1 MLCDVLLTGVEL
13 DDHVFLQGQID
24 VIALRQGGDG
34 GGEVFKV
41 GGEPLGHHAAGA
53 FLGSLEDGDI
63 LLGGL
68 DADHIALLDGVGGD
82 VHLLAVDGHQAVAD
96 ELTGLSAAGGKAA
109 AVDDIIQAQLEE
121 LEQVVAWCI
130 ENRYLDD
137 NRFVGQFIA
146 SRSRKGYGP
155 ARIRQELSQKGI
167 ARQVVDQA
175 MRECDIDWV
184 SFAREQAQRKYGEP
198 LPSAFTE
205 KVKVQR
211 FLLYRGYLMEDIQ
224 EIWRNFAD

>member
-1 MLCDVLLTGVEL
+1 MTEPSSRRSGYARLLDRAIRILAMRDHSEQEL
-13 DDHVFLQGQID
+13 RRKLVAPVMSKNGPE
-24 VIALRQGGDG
+24 A
-34 GGEVFKV
+34 
-41 GGEPLGHHAAGA
+41 
-53 FLGSLEDGDI
+53 
-63 LLGGL
+63 L
-68 DADHIALLDGVGGD
+68 DATPD
-82 VHLLAVDGHQAVAD
+82 
-96 ELTGLSAAGGKAA
+96 
-109 AVDDIIQAQLEE
+109 E

-184 SFAREQAQRKYGEP
+184 SLAVEQAQRKYGEP

-224 EIWRNFAD
+224 KSGEILQIDPSGILLRRKENLSYSHFIPSGRWL

>member
-1 MLCDVLLTGVEL
+1 MT
-13 DDHVFLQGQID
+13 
-24 VIALRQGGDG
+24 
-34 GGEVFKV
+34 
-41 GGEPLGHHAAGA
+41 EPSSRRSGYAR
-53 FLGSLEDGDI
+53 
-63 LLGGL
+63 
-68 DADHIALLDGVGGD
+68 LLDRAIRILAMRDHSEQELRRKLAAPVMSKNGPEALD
-82 VHLLAVDGHQAVAD
+82 V
-96 ELTGLSAAGGKAA
+96 TP
-109 AVDDIIQAQLEE
+109 EE
-121 LEQVVAWCI
+121 LEQLVAWCI

-167 ARQVVDQA
+167 ARQAVEQA

-184 SFAREQAQRKYGEP
+184 SLARAQAQRKYGEP
-198 LPSAFTE
+198 LPSAFAE
-205 KVKVQR
+205 KVKIQR

>member
-1 MLCDVLLTGVEL
+1 MT
-13 DDHVFLQGQID
+13 
-24 VIALRQGGDG
+24 
-34 GGEVFKV
+34 
-41 GGEPLGHHAAGA
+41 EPSSRRSGYAR
-53 FLGSLEDGDI
+53 
-63 LLGGL
+63 
-68 DADHIALLDGVGGD
+68 LLDRAIRILAMRDHSEQELRRKLVAPVMSKNGPEALD
-82 VHLLAVDGHQAVAD
+82 VTPD
-96 ELTGLSAAGGKAA
+96 
-109 AVDDIIQAQLEE
+109 E

-184 SFAREQAQRKYGEP
+184 SLAREQAQRKYGEP
-198 LPSAFTE
+198 LPS
-205 KVKVQR
+205 VKIQR

>member
-1 MLCDVLLTGVEL
+1 MTEPSSRRSGYARLLDRAIRILAMRDHSEQEL
-13 DDHVFLQGQID
+13 RRKLVAPVMSKNGPE
-24 VIALRQGGDG
+24 A
-34 GGEVFKV
+34 
-41 GGEPLGHHAAGA
+41 
-53 FLGSLEDGDI
+53 
-63 LLGGL
+63 L
-68 DADHIALLDGVGGD
+68 DATPD
-82 VHLLAVDGHQAVAD
+82 
-96 ELTGLSAAGGKAA
+96 
-109 AVDDIIQAQLEE
+109 E

-175 MRECDIDWV
+175 MRKCDIDWV
-184 SFAREQAQRKYGEP
+184 SLARAQAQRKYGEP
-198 LPSAFTE
+198 LPSAFAE
-205 KVKVQR
+205 KVKIQR

>member
-1 MLCDVLLTGVEL
+1 MTEPSSRRSGYARLLDRAIRILAMRDHSEQEL
-13 DDHVFLQGQID
+13 RRKLVAPVMSKNGPE
-24 VIALRQGGDG
+24 A
-34 GGEVFKV
+34 
-41 GGEPLGHHAAGA
+41 
-53 FLGSLEDGDI
+53 
-63 LLGGL
+63 L
-68 DADHIALLDGVGGD
+68 DATPD
-82 VHLLAVDGHQAVAD
+82 
-96 ELTGLSAAGGKAA
+96 
-109 AVDDIIQAQLEE
+109 E

-184 SFAREQAQRKYGEP
+184 SLAREQAQRKYGEP

-211 FLLYRGYLMEDIQ
+211 FLLDRGYLMEDIQ

>member
-1 MLCDVLLTGVEL
+1 MT
-13 DDHVFLQGQID
+13 
-24 VIALRQGGDG
+24 
-34 GGEVFKV
+34 
-41 GGEPLGHHAAGA
+41 EPSSRRSGYAR
-53 FLGSLEDGDI
+53 
-63 LLGGL
+63 
-68 DADHIALLDGVGGD
+68 LLDRAIRILAMRDHSEQELRRKLAAPVMSKNGPEALD
-82 VHLLAVDGHQAVAD
+82 V
-96 ELTGLSAAGGKAA
+96 TP
-109 AVDDIIQAQLEE
+109 EE

-137 NRFVGQFIA
+137 NRFLGQFIA

-167 ARQVVDQA
+167 ARQAVEQA

-184 SFAREQAQRKYGEP
+184 SLARAQAQRKYGEP
-198 LPSAFTE
+198 LPSAFAE
-205 KVKVQR
+205 KVKIQR

>member
-1 MLCDVLLTGVEL
+1 MT
-13 DDHVFLQGQID
+13 
-24 VIALRQGGDG
+24 
-34 GGEVFKV
+34 
-41 GGEPLGHHAAGA
+41 EPSSRRSGYAR
-53 FLGSLEDGDI
+53 
-63 LLGGL
+63 
-68 DADHIALLDGVGGD
+68 LLDRAIRILAMRDHSEQELRRKLVAPVMSKNGPEALD
-82 VHLLAVDGHQAVAD
+82 VTPD
-96 ELTGLSAAGGKAA
+96 
-109 AVDDIIQAQLEE
+109 E

-184 SFAREQAQRKYGEP
+184 SLAREQAQRKYGEP
-198 LPSAFTE
+198 LPTAFNE
-205 KVKVQR
+205 KVKLQR

>member
-1 MLCDVLLTGVEL
+1 MT
-13 DDHVFLQGQID
+13 
-24 VIALRQGGDG
+24 
-34 GGEVFKV
+34 
-41 GGEPLGHHAAGA
+41 EPSSRRSGYAR
-53 FLGSLEDGDI
+53 
-63 LLGGL
+63 
-68 DADHIALLDGVGGD
+68 LLDRAIRILAMRDHSEQELRRKLAAPVMSKNGPEALD
-82 VHLLAVDGHQAVAD
+82 V
-96 ELTGLSAAGGKAA
+96 TP
-109 AVDDIIQAQLEE
+109 EE

-167 ARQVVDQA
+167 ARQAVEQA

-184 SFAREQAQRKYGEP
+184 SLARAQAQRKYGEP
-198 LPSAFTE
+198 LPSAFAE
-205 KVKVQR
+205 KVKIQR

-224 EIWRNFAD
+224 EIW